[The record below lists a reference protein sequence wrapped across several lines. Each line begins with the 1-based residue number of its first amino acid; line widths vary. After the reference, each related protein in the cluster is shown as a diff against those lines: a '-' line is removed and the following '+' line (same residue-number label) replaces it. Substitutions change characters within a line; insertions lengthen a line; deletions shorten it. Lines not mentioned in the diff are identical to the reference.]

1 MILYNIS
8 KPMNTL
14 RWCVWGGSIVGLLLC
29 SIYLGDLFAI
39 RGMSTKCIMLFV
51 VFAIVTEPMM
61 RYGTMIIEKIGKRIT
76 RRIEKKKKRKNVIKL
91 KARILSYLMLAQYY
105 FYV

>member
-1 MILYNIS
+1 MRVRRKPYARPELAACPFNINEPEML
-8 KPMNTL
+8 KG
-14 RWCVWGGSIVGLLLC
+14 RWKRGLLLC

-39 RGMSTKCIMLFV
+39 RGMSIKCIMLFV

-76 RRIEKKKKRKNVIKL
+76 RRIEKRKKEK
-91 KARILSYLMLAQYY
+91 ML
-105 FYV
+105 